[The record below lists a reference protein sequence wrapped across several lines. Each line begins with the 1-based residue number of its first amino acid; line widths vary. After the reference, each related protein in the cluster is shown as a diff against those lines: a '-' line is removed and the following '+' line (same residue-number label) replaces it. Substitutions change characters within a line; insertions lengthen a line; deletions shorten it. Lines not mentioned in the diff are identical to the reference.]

1 MKIDTVE
8 RLVVDGEA
16 LDAAIM
22 GIHDLPLHI
31 KPWCEV
37 VDGHC
42 TLRAKRRTEERKG
55 EERRQRRT

>member
-42 TLRAKRRTEERKG
+42 SLKTKEKRR
-55 EERRQRRT
+55 EERRQGRP